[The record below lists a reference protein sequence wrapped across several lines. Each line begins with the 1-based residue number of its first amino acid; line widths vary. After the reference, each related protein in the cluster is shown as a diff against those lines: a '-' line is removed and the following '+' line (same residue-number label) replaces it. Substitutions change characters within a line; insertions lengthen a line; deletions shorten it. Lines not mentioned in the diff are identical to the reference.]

1 MSTVNKAEAKADASS
16 RQAGHK
22 RTFALPTLEVDG
34 NLVNDSGVPIRYVAT
49 ITNPVPGVKGLY
61 RQVYAVYGGEAF
73 KRLNLIDVQVS
84 RATMSICLR
93 Y

>member
-1 MSTVNKAEAKADASS
+1 MSTVKKAEAKADASS

-34 NLVNDSGVPIRYVAT
+34 NLVTDSGVPIRYVAT

-61 RQVYAVYGGEAF
+61 L
-73 KRLNLIDVQVS
+73 RLNLIDVQVS